1 MGRRAEVVT
10 VVGGGASGVLVAHQ
24 LLGQATT
31 PIEVIVIEPRAEV
44 GRGIAFGTRNPL
56 HLLNVA
62 AGCMSAEP
70 DDPRDFVHWA
80 RQHDIADDQDFLPR
94 ARYGDY
100 LRSLLGPVEHVR
112 AEAVDVVPSARGVDV
127 VLANG
132 SIVAGDRV
140 VLAPGPSPQQWPA
153 PLRANG
159 RRWIGDP
166 WAPGALTGLRPDVP
180 VLLVGTGLTA
190 VDVALSL
197 DAAGHQEIVAVSRHG
212 LLPLAHSVHP
222 LSVPPLDPP
231 NRGTPRLLLA
241 WARDVAAE
249 IGDWRPVVDALR
261 PRTDLLWGDFD
272 EADRRRFLAHL
283 HRRWETVRH
292 RMAPSVAA
300 RVRELQES
308 GRLSVL
314 GGGVRSAR
322 NTLRGVEV
330 RLPDRTLRTGAVVNC
345 TGAQSDVRWT
355 NNHLVRELLA
365 TRVVRPGPLGLGL
378 ASGADGSIPGTD
390 GRVWLV
396 GPLRRGDCW
405 ETTALPEIRAQA
417 AALPRQLWPVGASV
431 RA

>member
-1 MGRRAEVVT
+1 MGRHAEVVT

-24 LLGQATT
+24 LLRQATT
-31 PIEVIVIEPRAEV
+31 PIRVIVVEPRAEL
-44 GRGIAFGTRNPL
+44 GRGVAYGTSNPL
-56 HLLNVA
+56 HLLDVR
-62 AGCMSAEP
+62 AGCMGAEP
-70 DDPRDFVHWA
+70 DVPGGFVDWA
-80 RQHDIADDQDFLPR
+80 RQHDITDGQAFLPR

-100 LRSLLGPVEHVR
+100 LRLLLGPVDHVR
-112 AEAVDVVPSARGVDV
+112 AEAVDVLPTGRGVDV

-132 SIVAGDRV
+132 SVVAGDRV

-159 RRWIGDP
+159 RRWISDP
-166 WAPGALTGLRPDVP
+166 WAPGALTGLRPDAP

-197 DAAGHQEIVAVSRHG
+197 EAAGHGEIVAVSRHG
-212 LLPLAHSVHP
+212 LLPLAHSARP
-222 LSVPPLDPP
+222 LPVSGLEPPIDAS
-231 NRGTPRLLLA
+231 PRRLLA
-241 WARDVAAE
+241 WARESASVT
-249 IGDWRPVVDALR
+249 GDWRPVVDALR
-261 PRTDLLWGDFD
+261 PLADELWAGLD
-272 EADRRRFLAHL
+272 EAGRRQLHSHL

-300 RVRELQES
+300 RVRQLQAS

-322 NTLRGVEV
+322 NALRGVEV
-330 RLPDRTLRTGAVVNC
+330 RLPGRSLRVGAVVNC
-345 TGAQSDVRWT
+345 TGAQPDVRWT

-378 ASGADGSIPGTD
+378 ATTVDGCIPGTD

-396 GPLRRGDCW
+396 GPLRRGDRW
-405 ETTALPEIRAQA
+405 ETTAIPEIRAQA
-417 AALPRQLWPVGASV
+417 AALPRLLWPEGAVVGA
-431 RA
+431 

>member
-1 MGRRAEVVT
+1 MGHHAEVVT
-10 VVGGGASGVLVAHQ
+10 VVGGGASGALVAHQ
-24 LLGQATT
+24 LLRQASA
-31 PIEVIVIEPRAEV
+31 PIKVIVVEPRAEI
-44 GRGIAFGTRNPL
+44 GRGVAFGTRNPL
-56 HLLNVA
+56 HLLNVR
-62 AGCMSAEP
+62 AGCMGADP
-70 DDPRDFVHWA
+70 DGPGEFADWVR
-80 RQHDIADDQDFLPR
+80 RQDIADDQDFLPR

-100 LRSLLGPVEHVR
+100 LRSLLGPVDHVR
-112 AEAVDVVPSARGVDV
+112 AEAVDVLPAAHGVDV

-132 SIVAGDRV
+132 SVVGGHRV

-159 RRWIGDP
+159 RRWISDP

-197 DAAGHQEIVAVSRHG
+197 DAAGHESVVAVSRHG
-212 LLPLAHSVHP
+212 LLPLAHPAHP
-222 LSVPPLDPP
+222 APIPPLQPP
-231 NRGTPRLLLA
+231 MHASPRLLLA
-241 WARDVAAE
+241 WAREASAGL
-249 IGDWRPVVDALR
+249 GDWRPVVDALR
-261 PRTDLLWGDFD
+261 PWTDQLWGGLD
-272 EADRRRFLAHL
+272 EAGRRQFLSHL

-300 RVRELQES
+300 RLRSLEES
-308 GRLSVL
+308 GRLTVL

-330 RLPDRTLRTGAVVNC
+330 RLADRTLRVGAVVNC
-345 TGAQSDVRWT
+345 TGAQPDVRWT

-378 ASGADGSIPGTD
+378 ATAADGSIPGTD

-396 GPLRRGDCW
+396 GPLRRGDRW
-405 ETTALPEIRAQA
+405 ETTAIPEIRAQA
-417 AALPRQLWPVGASV
+417 AALPRQLWPEGAVVGA
-431 RA
+431 